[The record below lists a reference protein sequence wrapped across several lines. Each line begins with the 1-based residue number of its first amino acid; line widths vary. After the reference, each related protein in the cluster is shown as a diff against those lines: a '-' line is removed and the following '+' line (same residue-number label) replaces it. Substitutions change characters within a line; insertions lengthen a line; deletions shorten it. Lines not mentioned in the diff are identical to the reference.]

1 MLLFYDMLFSVP
13 FIPCWH
19 LKIHSQEKYNKNNAL
34 SRMEENPFFPSE
46 NSSQHLKFYRQVKE
60 HKGLAKHNVIDLD
73 FIVACVVPSP
83 S

>member
-1 MLLFYDMLFSVP
+1 MV
-13 FIPCWH
+13 
-19 LKIHSQEKYNKNNAL
+19 L
-34 SRMEENPFFPSE
+34 SRIEEKLFFPSE

-60 HKGLAKHNVIDLD
+60 HKGLAKYNVRDLG